1 MKSKLSIV
9 VMSLVAVAVCL
20 CFAQGLGAQS
30 AKAAPAAPGINSF
43 PAASGS
49 NNGCGYLDGNAP
61 AAPAGPEHKPG
72 RGDDGSG
79 KPRLVL
85 TSMQDPRGE
94 LEGGAAIVGL
104 WKFTF
109 TSEGTTGIPDGT
121 LIDQGYVTWHADGTE
136 ITNSGRPPI
145 TGNFCLG
152 VYRQTGRSSFKL
164 NHFGLSW
171 DPTGATLIGPANIKE
186 QVTLGRGG
194 NNYTGTFTIDQFD
207 TNGNLLAHIQGSI
220 AAERITVD

>member
-1 MKSKLSIV
+1 MISKMV
-9 VMSLVAVAVCL
+9 VRGSWLVAVAVFL
-20 CFAQGLGAQS
+20 CFAQGVNAQS
-30 AKAAPAAPGINSF
+30 AKLNAFAAGISAFPGTGAAVTGCGFYSGSVPAAPVRPEKKS
-43 PAASGS
+43 SQ
-49 NNGCGYLDGNAP
+49 
-61 AAPAGPEHKPG
+61 AGGE
-72 RGDDGSG
+72 SG
-79 KPRLVL
+79 KPSQMM
-85 TSMQDPRGE
+85 TSGQEPQSVF
-94 LEGGAAIVGL
+94 EGGAGIVGM

-109 TSEGTTGIPDGT
+109 TSEGSSGIPDGT
-121 LIDQGYVTWHADGTE
+121 LIDQGYTVWHADGTE

-152 VYRQTGRSSFKL
+152 VWRQTSRSSFKL

-186 QVTLGRGG
+186 QVTVGHGG
-194 NNYTGTFTIDQFD
+194 NSYTGTFTIDQFD

>member
-1 MKSKLSIV
+1 MKGKLSIV
-9 VMSLVAVAVCL
+9 VTSLVAVAVCL
-20 CFAQGLGAQS
+20 CFAQGLSAQS
-30 AKAAPAAPGINSF
+30 AKAAPSAPGINSF
-43 PAASGS
+43 PVASGS
-49 NNGCGYLDGNAP
+49 NNGCGYLDGNARV
-61 AAPAGPEHKPG
+61 APAGPEHKPG
-72 RGDDGSG
+72 RGDNGSG

-85 TSMQDPRGE
+85 TSMQDPRGD
-94 LEGGAAIVGL
+94 LEGGAGIVGL

-109 TSEGTTGIPDGT
+109 TSEGSTGIPDGT

-194 NNYTGTFTIDQFD
+194 NSYTGTFTIDQFD